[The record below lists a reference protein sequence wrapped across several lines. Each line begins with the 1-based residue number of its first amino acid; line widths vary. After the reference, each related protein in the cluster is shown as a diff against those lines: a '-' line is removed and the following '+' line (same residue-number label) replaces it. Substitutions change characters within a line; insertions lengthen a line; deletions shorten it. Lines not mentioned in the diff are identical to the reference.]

1 MKNQNEQKIVVIGG
15 GTGLSVLLEGIK
27 TIFNDISAIVGV
39 WDDGGSSGILRKEFG
54 ILPPGDFRNC
64 LLALSNTDSTTID
77 LLNYRFNSSSKL
89 LQNHNLG
96 NLILFAL
103 ATITKDF
110 EESINILGELLNI
123 SGKILPS
130 ALSPIDLT
138 AILQTGKKIEGESNI
153 RIHGEA
159 VKKVMISPKN
169 IQANPNA
176 ITSLEEADLILVGPG
191 SLYSSIIPNLLIDGI
206 KNAITNSKAKKI
218 LICNVATENGETNHY
233 NSNDHIDSIKTH
245 LGKNIFDS
253 VIINNNIEQFE
264 SKNNVNPVIPQDQY
278 KNIQIIFG
286 DIVDTKNRIRHDS
299 KKLADLISKSFK
311 T

>member
-1 MKNQNEQKIVVIGG
+1 LKNQNEQKIVVIGG

-176 ITSLEEADLILVGPG
+176 IISLEEADLILVGPG

-206 KNAITNSKAKKI
+206 KNAITNSKAKKN
-218 LICNVATENGETNHY
+218 LN
-233 NSNDHIDSIKTH
+233 
-245 LGKNIFDS
+245 L
-253 VIINNNIEQFE
+253 
-264 SKNNVNPVIPQDQY
+264 
-278 KNIQIIFG
+278 
-286 DIVDTKNRIRHDS
+286 
-299 KKLADLISKSFK
+299 
-311 T
+311 

>member
-138 AILQTGKKIEGESNI
+138 AILQT
-153 RIHGEA
+153 
-159 VKKVMISPKN
+159 
-169 IQANPNA
+169 
-176 ITSLEEADLILVGPG
+176 
-191 SLYSSIIPNLLIDGI
+191 
-206 KNAITNSKAKKI
+206 
-218 LICNVATENGETNHY
+218 
-233 NSNDHIDSIKTH
+233 
-245 LGKNIFDS
+245 
-253 VIINNNIEQFE
+253 
-264 SKNNVNPVIPQDQY
+264 
-278 KNIQIIFG
+278 
-286 DIVDTKNRIRHDS
+286 
-299 KKLADLISKSFK
+299 
-311 T
+311 

>member
-27 TIFNDISAIVGV
+27 TVFDDISAIVGV
-39 WDDGGSSGILRKEFG
+39 SDDGGSSGILRKEFG

-64 LLALSNTDSTTID
+64 LLALSNTDRTTID

-123 SGKILPS
+123 NGKISPS

-138 AILQTGKKIEGESNI
+138 AILQTGKK
-153 RIHGEA
+153 
-159 VKKVMISPKN
+159 
-169 IQANPNA
+169 
-176 ITSLEEADLILVGPG
+176 
-191 SLYSSIIPNLLIDGI
+191 
-206 KNAITNSKAKKI
+206 
-218 LICNVATENGETNHY
+218 
-233 NSNDHIDSIKTH
+233 
-245 LGKNIFDS
+245 
-253 VIINNNIEQFE
+253 
-264 SKNNVNPVIPQDQY
+264 
-278 KNIQIIFG
+278 
-286 DIVDTKNRIRHDS
+286 
-299 KKLADLISKSFK
+299 
-311 T
+311 